1 MQKKLSDLNILC
13 PTALNNLMQLVQ
25 YQFTMMNLDCFT
37 LPWWTRVLRYLIRIN
52 IWINIGINIHLDRI
66 IYKLCHTV
74 FPLFKKVWN
83 ISPLGWRLARLSFY
97 IGEN

>member
-37 LPWWTRVLRYLIRIN
+37 LPWWTRVLRYLIHIN
-52 IWINIGINIHLDRI
+52 IWINIRINIHLAQI
-66 IYKLCHTV
+66 IYKLCHQV
-74 FPLFKKVWN
+74 FPVWN
-83 ISPLGWRLARLSFY
+83 ISPLGWRL
-97 IGEN
+97 G